1 MGDDAR
7 RVTPERRISVPH
19 TFASSPLRVPQPP
32 GGGQDGG
39 EHPDPTGRQP
49 GAAAELQRLR
59 RESGGLP
66 EDRRGP
72 VRAQAADVE
81 YLHG

>member
-1 MGDDAR
+1 MTLAGSR
-7 RVTPERRISVPH
+7 RKGGFRFLTRLHPR
-19 TFASSPLRVPQPP
+19 LRVPQPP

-49 GAAAELQRLR
+49 GAAVELQRLR